1 MELTE
6 LKILIQMN
14 QSDESNDTYLK
25 LKLDEAIEWVQGAC
39 NQSFI
44 VNGVLELPA
53 VAKGVVAQYVAF
65 ELQGNAGIKSES
77 IAGMSQSFDSADERN
92 NTLVKKLSTAG
103 LRKLRFKPFGGY

>member
-1 MELTE
+1 MNLNDLKVLLKMPLTE
-6 LKILIQMN
+6 
-14 QSDESNDTYLK
+14 SEEDAYLR
-25 LKLDEAIEWVQGAC
+25 LKLDEAIGWVQGTC

-65 ELQGNAGIKSES
+65 ELQGNTGIKSES
-77 IAGMSQSFDSADERN
+77 MAGMSQSFDSADERN
-92 NTLVKKLSTAG
+92 NTLIKKLSTAG